1 MARIKATANVDVIYD
16 RLEISHVYI
25 YTFLLAYIIYVIT
38 DDFIN

>member
-25 YTFLLAYIIYVIT
+25 YTFLLPYIIYVIT
-38 DDFIN
+38 DDFNN

>member
-25 YTFLLAYIIYVIT
+25 YTFLPYIIYVIT